1 MKKSVLFMAVAFGF
15 STAVAQDLTS
25 KKGEQM
31 LPEAGDW
38 SIGVDATPFLEYA
51 GNFFGKSATNN
62 APTFNFMNGQT
73 IVGKY
78 FVDATTA
85 YRGAIRI
92 GFGSTTQRAMVANRG
107 VVPTQPNNYPTAD
120 PMVEN
125 SWKHSETNI
134 GFSAGIEKRR
144 GKTRL
149 QGYYGGELGIF
160 IGSSKDAFTYG
171 NALVPV
177 STSSANPVVSV
188 DPIDDLFSSGNNI
201 MNNVPSTGAGTG
213 RVLERNNG
221 GTFVFG
227 VRGFIGVEYF
237 ILPKISLGG
246 EFGWGIGL
254 ASVGAPSSDV
264 ESIGNT
270 GVAPGNPTVDDIIG
284 TTTVEGAKQSNF
296 VIDTDN
302 SNSFFGATG
311 SLRLN
316 FHF

>member
-51 GNFFGKSATNN
+51 GNFFGKSTTNN
-62 APTFNFMNGQT
+62 APTFNFMNSSGRV

-85 YRGAIRI
+85 YRGGLRI
-92 GFGSTTQRAMVANRG
+92 GFGSETERRMVDDRSNNVGA
-107 VVPTQPNNYPTAD
+107 PNNFPTAD
-120 PMVEN
+120 ATVEN
-125 SWKHSETNI
+125 TWKHSETNI
-134 GFSAGIEKRR
+134 GISAGIEKRR

-149 QGYYGGELGIF
+149 QGYYGGELGLF

-171 NALVPV
+171 NALQP
-177 STSSANPVVSV
+177 TTTTNTLLV
-188 DPIDDLFSSGNNI
+188 DVHTTEDLFSAAGNI
-201 MNNVPSTGAGTG
+201 MNSVPSTGAGTG
-213 RVLERNNG
+213 RVIERNNG
-221 GTFVFG
+221 GTFSFG
-227 VRGFIGVEYF
+227 LRGFIGVEYF

-246 EFGWGIGL
+246 EFGWGLGI
-254 ASVGAPSSDV
+254 SSRGATSSSV
-264 ESIGNT
+264 ESIGNNNAT
-270 GVAPGNPTVDDIIG
+270 PAGDDVVG
-284 TTTVEGAKQSNF
+284 TTTVDGAKQGSF
-296 VIDTDN
+296 SLDTDN
-302 SNSFFGATG
+302 NNSFFGASGT
-311 SLRLN
+311 LRLN